1 MLLFSLATL
10 RKSTKHLFLFFP
22 GSLMTVVQAGFS
34 PGGNCDGENT
44 AQVQT
49 LVRLGNTLGLFRIFK
64 DETMDN
70 KLMYI
75 IKDGKEIQSQES
87 IVCRE

>member
-1 MLLFSLATL
+1 
-10 RKSTKHLFLFFP
+10 
-22 GSLMTVVQAGFS
+22 MTVVQAGFS

-49 LVRLGNTLGLFRIFK
+49 LVRLGNTLGIFRIFK
-64 DETMDN
+64 DKTMDN

-75 IKDGKEIQSQES
+75 INDGKEIQSQES
-87 IVCRE
+87 IEIRVCMEKWYF

>member
-1 MLLFSLATL
+1 
-10 RKSTKHLFLFFP
+10 
-22 GSLMTVVQAGFS
+22 MTVVQAGFS

-49 LVRLGNTLGLFRIFK
+49 LVRLGNTPRIFRIFK

-70 KLMYI
+70 KLMYF
-75 IKDGKEIQSQES
+75 IKVIEKFNHRVYRNKSLQVEM
-87 IVCRE
+87 VL

>member
-1 MLLFSLATL
+1 MNEISEKFYQIHRTIKTYEISHIKCDLKKNCLINL
-10 RKSTKHLFLFFP
+10 KHLFIFFP

-49 LVRLGNTLGLFRIFK
+49 
-64 DETMDN
+64 
-70 KLMYI
+70 
-75 IKDGKEIQSQES
+75 
-87 IVCRE
+87 